1 MGFMEKA
8 ELNKTVKDYKELDVW
23 KRAVQL
29 AVDVYK
35 ILESFPVSEKHTIVD
50 QIKRSVISVP
60 SNIAEGT
67 GRNTTKE
74 FIYYLY
80 IARGSLSE
88 LETQMIIAEKLMM
101 CETPVSIYN
110 DIIIT
115 KKQINAF
122 INSLKRKT
130 K

>member
-1 MGFMEKA
+1 MDKM

-29 AVDVYK
+29 AVDVYEV
-35 ILESFPVSEKHTIVD
+35 LESFPVSEKYTIVD

-60 SNIAEGT
+60 SNIAEGS
-67 GRNTTKE
+67 GRNSLKE

-88 LETQMIIAEKLMM
+88 LETQLILADKLNM
-101 CETPVSIYN
+101 CENPVSIFN
-110 DIIIT
+110 DIIIV

-130 K
+130 S